1 MADAQRLKLDGLA
14 ARPVAIWLLACC
26 AMIFAMVV
34 IGGVTR
40 LTESGLSITEW
51 KPVIG
56 AIPPLSETQWQ
67 DAFAKYQ
74 QIPEYKAK
82 NAGMSL
88 AEFKPIFWWE
98 YVHRLWGRLIGVV
111 YLLPF
116 LLFLAKGRV
125 HGRLA
130 WQIGGIFV
138 LGALQGA
145 LGWYMVKSGLVD
157 RLDVSPYRLTAH
169 LGLALLIYAAT
180 FWTALDLLSPASR
193 AHLATTAR
201 LSKAALIVA
210 VLVFLTM
217 LAGGFVAGN
226 DAGLVYNTFP
236 LMDGA
241 LIPAGY
247 GDLAPW
253 WENAFENPAAVQFNH
268 RLLATVTLLACLALW
283 LGGRAVPLDRAQRGW
298 LAAVAAMA
306 LVQFGLGVATLV
318 LVVPLLLAAAHQ
330 AGAVILLTLALGA
343 AHALRRRKSSEI
355 AKMTVAATT
364 TDGPDGVSKA
374 SEA

>member
-1 MADAQRLKLDGLA
+1 MAL
-14 ARPVAIWLLACC
+14 WLLACC

-51 KPVIG
+51 KPIIG
-56 AIPPLSETQWQ
+56 VVPPLSAAEWQ
-67 DAFAKYQ
+67 EAFAKYQ
-74 QIPEYKAK
+74 QIPEYKVK

-88 AEFKPIFWWE
+88 AEFREIFWWE
-98 YVHRLWGRLIGVV
+98 YVHRLWGRLIGAV

-116 LLFLAKGRV
+116 LVFLAKGWINRRV
-125 HGRLA
+125 A
-130 WQIGGIFV
+130 WQVAGIFF

-180 FWTALDLLSPASR
+180 YWTALDLLAPASR
-193 AHLATTAR
+193 AHLATTIR
-201 LSKAALIVA
+201 HSRAALGVA

-241 LIPAGY
+241 LVPAGY

-253 WENAFENPAAVQFNH
+253 W
-268 RLLATVTLLACLALW
+268 
-283 LGGRAVPLDRAQRGW
+283 
-298 LAAVAAMA
+298 
-306 LVQFGLGVATLV
+306 
-318 LVVPLLLAAAHQ
+318 
-330 AGAVILLTLALGA
+330 
-343 AHALRRRKSSEI
+343 
-355 AKMTVAATT
+355 
-364 TDGPDGVSKA
+364 
-374 SEA
+374 